1 MSTLPFYIKP
11 LARGLLLVALA
22 ASPAAATETGWKFDF
37 GSGPAAP
44 GYTKVDASTVYS
56 PARGYGFPDPTGI
69 TDVDR
74 KTADPLTGDFCT
86 AAGPFTFA
94 VKVPEGNY
102 RVTVHYGDPAGAAST
117 AIKAESRRLIL
128 ETTDTRPGQLATCT
142 FTVNMRTPAI
152 GTGGSVALNSRE
164 KGPPLSADWDD
175 TLSFEFNG
183 PRPCIAGLEIAAAP
197 DVPTLFIVG
206 DSTVTDHPLEPYCAW
221 GQFLPLFFG
230 PGIAISNQAESGL
243 ALFSFEHERR
253 LEKVLSMMRKD
264 DYFFIQFGHNDQKDK
279 TPGAGPFTTYKAN
292 LKKFVAAA
300 RARGGIPVLVTPM
313 ERRRWKDGQL
323 QPTLADYASA
333 VRQVGAEEN
342 VPVID
347 LNAMSQEFYR
357 ALGPDGSTQAF
368 VHYPA
373 NTFPGQPAELKDDTH
388 FNSYGAYELARCI
401 VTGIMEKVP
410 ALKPDLR
417 PGVEP
422 FDPAKPDAGS
432 SIAIPRSP
440 LRPLQKTGRALARGA
455 TIFLFQAQMSGMMRR
470 RARRR
475 RPTSHEQLRENPQ
488 PFRSNCLT
496 GPAAALRAEN

>member
-1 MSTLPFYIKP
+1 MLTLSFQMKP
-11 LARGLLLVALA
+11 LVWVFLIFALVAC
-22 ASPAAATETGWKFDF
+22 PVAAAETSWKFDF
-37 GSGPAAP
+37 GSGPAAA
-44 GYTKVDASTVYS
+44 GYTKVPASTVYN
-56 PARGYGFPDPTGI
+56 PDRGYGFLDTTGI
-69 TDVDR
+69 TNVDR
-74 KTADPLTGDFCT
+74 TTADPLTGDFCT
-86 AAGPFTFA
+86 ASGPFTFS

-128 ETTDTRPGQLATCT
+128 ETTDTKPGQLATCT

-152 GTGGSVALNSRE
+152 GTGGKVAINDRE

-183 PRPCIAGLEIAAAP
+183 PRPCIASLEITAAP
-197 DVPTLFIVG
+197 NVPTIYIAG
-206 DSTVTDHPLEPYCAW
+206 DSTVTDQPLEPYCAW
-221 GQFLPLFFG
+221 GQFLPRFFG
-230 PGIAISNQAESGL
+230 PGIAIANEAESGL
-243 ALFSFEHERR
+243 ALFSFEGEHR
-253 LEKVLSMMRKD
+253 LEKILSTIKPG

-279 TPGAGPFTTYKAN
+279 TPGAGPFTTYEAN

-300 RARGGIPVLVTPM
+300 RAKDAIPVLVTPM
-313 ERRRWKDGQL
+313 ERRRWKDGQF
-323 QPTLADYASA
+323 QPTLADYAAA
-333 VRQVGAEEN
+333 VRQVGTEDN

-410 ALKPDLR
+410 ALKPYLR
-417 PGVEP
+417 SGVKP
-422 FDPAKPDAGS
+422 FDPSQPDAPT

-440 LRPLQKTGRALARGA
+440 LRPLMK
-455 TIFLFQAQMSGMMRR
+455 
-470 RARRR
+470 
-475 RPTSHEQLRENPQ
+475 
-488 PFRSNCLT
+488 
-496 GPAAALRAEN
+496 PAGH